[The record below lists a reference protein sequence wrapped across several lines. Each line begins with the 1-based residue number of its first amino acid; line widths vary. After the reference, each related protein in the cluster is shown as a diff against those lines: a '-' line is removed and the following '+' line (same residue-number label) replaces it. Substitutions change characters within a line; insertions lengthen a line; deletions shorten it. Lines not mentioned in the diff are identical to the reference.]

1 MEIKEIRNPSYTAD
15 GLIDLE
21 IKHPDYGWLPYTLD
35 MSDKDTT
42 IDNESLKSMVDT
54 MKIAEYVEPDIPPQ
68 NEEVKD
74 IIGSLWEK

>member
-1 MEIKEIRNPSYTAD
+1 MEIKEIRNPAYNAD
-15 GLIDLE
+15 GLINLE
-21 IKHPDYGWLPYTLD
+21 INHPEYGWIPYTLD

-42 IDNESLKSMVDT
+42 IDNVSLKSMVDS

-68 NEEVKD
+68 SEEVTD